1 MDFVLCVL
9 CSALERARVCVYFL
23 PVFTI
28 AWIAILM
35 TFYFGIFNL
44 FISVQQSFAYVQMIA
59 DPFSFPVWRFFL
71 FKCHV
76 KKNDDWTWTALWIL
90 STELKWFEKTHVWNA
105 MPACRIPT
113 MKVYTLIIIRLYE
126 IIFRCVMWSKVKSES
141 FFRQS
146 RWMTIHKTTRNCLHS
161 LPFWISKLSQNHMN
175 TTTQTDT
182 IHMKVK
188 CHSFCSFFF
197 SSIWII
203 SVKCY
208 VICCSKDF
216 RLRTHKPWEATPKF
230 YL

>member
-1 MDFVLCVL
+1 
-9 CSALERARVCVYFL
+9 
-23 PVFTI
+23 
-28 AWIAILM
+28 
-35 TFYFGIFNL
+35 
-44 FISVQQSFAYVQMIA
+44 MIA

-90 STELKWFEKTHVWNA
+90 STELKWFEKTHVRNA

-126 IIFRCVMWSKVKSES
+126 IIFRCVMGSKVKSES
-141 FFRQS
+141 FFLQL
-146 RWMTIHKTTRNCLHS
+146 RWMTIHKTTQNCLHS
-161 LPFWISKLSQNHMN
+161 LPFRISKLSQNHMN

-203 SVKCY
+203 SAKCY